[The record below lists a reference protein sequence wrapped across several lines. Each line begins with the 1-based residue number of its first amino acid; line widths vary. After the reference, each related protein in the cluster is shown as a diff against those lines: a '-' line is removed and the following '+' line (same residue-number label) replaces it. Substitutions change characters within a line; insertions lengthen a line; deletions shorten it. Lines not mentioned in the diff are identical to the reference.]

1 MKQPIRQG
9 TEASSTFSPTA
20 RYPYQ
25 VFKAIEMPKLQQ
37 RTEKG
42 KTVRKAFPIVASSD
56 STFHTIDGPQHVHGN
71 RLFLRSRQLSVRRRR
86 TSGIR
91 RRHCKPVLA
100 QTSLAPSQRRRRQ
113 LPFFPSSFITGLE
126 FVHKKTYR
134 VRH

>member
-37 RTEKG
+37 RTEKRR
-42 KTVRKAFPIVASSD
+42 TVRKAFPIVASSD

-71 RLFLRSRQLSVRRRR
+71 RLFLRSQLSVRRRR

-91 RRHCKPVLA
+91 RRHCEPVLA